1 MSPQSALVRTW
12 LRLLRTIID
21 SETALVNV
29 RCTLS
34 CHCSYLFVVLKCFKD
49 LQVLCLGFY
58 RPFIYEVVRQTNL
71 SASSDGRVPFA
82 QWLNNE
88 DVDFLFGNVE
98 TAFAVHAS
106 FLTTLEWQFAQWPN
120 PGWGGF
126 AGAFRLL
133 FSSLRVMVSSFGGN
147 PQRLSR
153 QTYERMSLV
162 PEFNALV
169 QQV

>member
-1 MSPQSALVRTW
+1 MR
-12 LRLLRTIID
+12 
-21 SETALVNV
+21 
-29 RCTLS
+29 
-34 CHCSYLFVVLKCFKD
+34 
-49 LQVLCLGFY
+49 VLCLGFY
-58 RPFIYEVVRQTNL
+58 RPFKYEVVRQTHL
-71 SASSDGRVPFA
+71 SDPSNGRVVPSA

-88 DVDFLFGNVE
+88 DVNFLFGNVE
-98 TAFAVHAS
+98 TAYAVHAS

-133 FSSLRVMVSSFGGN
+133 FKSLRIMVASFGGN

-153 QTYERMSLV
+153 QTYERKSLV
-162 PEFNALV
+162 PEFNNLV